1 MQLNETGRNIY
12 NSILIFV
19 AYLMVIVIW
28 STTPITIKWSSEGV
42 DYLFGITL
50 RMGIGAALAL
60 AITLLAYRTISFSR
74 SACKVYMAVALAMF
88 GGMMP
93 VYWGAQYISSG
104 LISVVFGLTPM
115 ITGYLAWRFINEQ
128 SFNGIKIIGASS
140 GVVGLSVIFAGNIK
154 LGEDYL
160 YGLLAVLIAVVL
172 HSVSAVWVKKIKIDL
187 PAISIVAGGLL
198 FSMPFF
204 ITVYLLFSTALPE
217 IIPSKALWS
226 IVYLGVVGS
235 VIGFVC
241 YYFLLKQLP
250 ASQVA
255 LITLVTPVLSLW
267 IGNSLNNE
275 IISTSIY
282 TGTAFVLTGLALHQ
296 WGDVLSKKV
305 WKKRKLFYG

>member
-1 MQLNETGRNIY
+1 MDSGETGQKIVNR
-12 NSILIFV
+12 LIIGA
-19 AYLMVIVIW
+19 AYLIVITIW
-28 STTPITIKWSSEGV
+28 STTPITIKWSSDGV
-42 DYLFGITL
+42 DFLFGIVM
-50 RMGIGAALAL
+50 RMAIGAILSL
-60 AITLLAYRTISFSR
+60 TITLLVYKKISFNK
-74 SACKVYMAVALAMF
+74 SACKVYLAVALAMF

-115 ITGYLAWRFINEQ
+115 ITGYLAWRLINEQ
-128 SFNGIKIIGASS
+128 SFNGVKIIGSTA
-140 GVVGLSVIFAGNIK
+140 GVVGLIIIFAGNIAF
-154 LGEDYL
+154 GENYL
-160 YGLLAVLIAVVL
+160 YGVLAILLAVIL
-172 HSVSAVWVKKIKIDL
+172 HSVSAVWIKQVKVDM

-204 ITVYLLFSTALPE
+204 ITVYLVFSPGLPE
-217 IIPSKALWS
+217 IIPHKALWS

-235 VIGFVC
+235 VVGFVC

-267 IGNSLNNE
+267 IGHTLNSE

-282 TGTAFVLTGLALHQ
+282 IGTAFVLSGLALHQ
-296 WGDVLSKKV
+296 WGDVLLKKV
-305 WKKRKLFYG
+305 WKKRSLYYG